1 MDYIERMLSRAN
13 THQIAGYL
21 AYGEDTSPESDY
33 DTRIK
38 EGLKKLH
45 KIAGKDHERKN
56 EM

>member
-1 MDYIERMLSRAN
+1 MLSRAN
-13 THQIAGYL
+13 THQIALYL